1 MADVADAADRSP
13 RGASSQPVIADL
25 HLHSKFSR
33 ATSRDMDVENL
44 AKWSGLKGIT
54 VVGTGDF
61 THPVWLRELKAKLT
75 PTGRGLFTH
84 GAQHFMLTV
93 EVSNIYPQ
101 GGRLRKIHNI
111 ILAPSFEAV
120 DRINAVLARFGS
132 LMADGRPTLSLP
144 SDKLVEYVMEIS
156 PDCMIIPAH
165 VWTPWFS
172 LYGSNSGFD
181 ALAECFGD
189 QTHHI
194 RAVETGLSS
203 DPAMNWRLSE
213 LDGVTL
219 VSNSDAHSP
228 PKLGREANV
237 LDCALDY
244 RDMLRV
250 LRGEDPARFL
260 FTIEFFPEE
269 GKYHFDGHRAC
280 GQRLSPVET
289 RAAGGRCPGCGR
301 PVTVGVMSRVEALAD
316 RPEGR
321 GGDGRVPFRN
331 LIPLEEII
339 AAAFGSQPGTGAVR
353 EEYLKIVRALGG
365 EFHVLL
371 DAPLDELARH
381 TRPRVVD
388 GVRRVREGRVL
399 IRPGYD
405 GVFGEI
411 HVFGGAADEE
421 RRTAAAQPAQTSL
434 F

>member
-1 MADVADAADRSP
+1 MR
-13 RGASSQPVIADL
+13 VIADL

-33 ATSRDMDVENL
+33 ATSKDMDVESL
-44 AKWSGLKGIT
+44 ARWCGLKGIT
-54 VVGTGDF
+54 LVGTGDF
-61 THPVWLRELKAKLT
+61 THPVWLRELRSKLR
-75 PTGRGLFTH
+75 PNGRGLYTH
-84 GAQHFMLTV
+84 GTQHFMLTV

-111 ILAPSFEAV
+111 ILAPSLDVV

-156 PDCMIIPAH
+156 PDCMVIPAH

-181 ALAECFGD
+181 ALRECFGD
-189 QTHHI
+189 QTRHI
-194 RAVETGLSS
+194 HAVETGLSS
-203 DPAMNWRLSE
+203 DPPMNWRLSE
-213 LDGVTL
+213 LDAVTL

-228 PKLGREANV
+228 AKLGREANV
-237 LDCALDY
+237 FDCDLDY
-244 RDMLRV
+244 AAILGI
-250 LRGEDPARFL
+250 LRGGDRSKFL

-280 GQRLSPVET
+280 QQRLSPRET
-289 RAAGGRCPGCGR
+289 TAARGLCPVCGR
-301 PVTVGVMSRVEALAD
+301 LLTVGVMSRVEALAD
-316 RPEGR
+316 RQQAPSQ
-321 GGDGRVPFRN
+321 GRVPFRN

-339 AAAFGSQPGTGAVR
+339 GEALGAQPGTGTVR
-353 EEYLKIVRALGG
+353 EEYLRLVQAMGG
-365 EFHVLL
+365 EFAVLL
-371 DAPLDELARH
+371 DVPLDEVARY
-381 TRPRVVD
+381 TRPRVVE
-388 GVRRVREGRVL
+388 GLRRVREGHVT

-411 HVFGGAADEE
+411 HIFGGAAEAQRVE
-421 RRTAAAQPAQTSL
+421 QPAQTSL

>member
-1 MADVADAADRSP
+1 MNAHAGAPP
-13 RGASSQPVIADL
+13 RTVIADL

-33 ATSRDMDVENL
+33 ATSRDMDVETL
-44 AKWSGLKGIT
+44 AKWCALKGIT

-84 GAQHFMLTV
+84 GGRHFMLTV

-101 GGRLRKIHNI
+101 GGRLRKIHNV
-111 ILAPSFEAV
+111 ILAPGFEVV

-144 SDKLVEYVMEIS
+144 SHKLVEYVMEIS
-156 PDCMIIPAH
+156 ADCMVIPAH

-181 ALAECFGD
+181 ALTECFGD
-189 QTHHI
+189 QAVHI
-194 RAVETGLSS
+194 RAAETGLSS
-203 DPAMNWRLSE
+203 DPPMNWRLSE
-213 LDGVTL
+213 LDRVVL

-228 PKLGREANV
+228 AKLGREANV
-237 LDCALDY
+237 LDCELDY
-244 RDMLRV
+244 ADMIRV
-250 LRGEDPARFL
+250 LRGEDRRRFL

-280 GQRLSPVET
+280 QQRMSPAET
-289 RAAGGRCPGCGR
+289 RAAGGRCPVCGR

-316 RPEGR
+316 RAEGQ
-321 GGDGRVPFRN
+321 GGEDRVPFRN

-353 EEYLKIVRALGG
+353 EEYLNLVRALGG

-371 DAPLDELARH
+371 DAPLDEIARY

-388 GVRRVREGRVL
+388 GVRRVREGSVQ

-405 GVFGEI
+405 GLFGEI

>member
-1 MADVADAADRSP
+1 M
-13 RGASSQPVIADL
+13 PVIADL

-33 ATSRDMDVENL
+33 ATSRDMDVETL
-44 AKWSGLKGIT
+44 AAWGGLKGIT
-54 VVGTGDF
+54 VLGTGDF

-111 ILAPSFEAV
+111 ILAPSFDVV

-144 SDKLVEYVMEIS
+144 SDKLTEYVMEIS
-156 PDCMIIPAH
+156 PDCMLIPAH

-181 ALAECFGD
+181 ALVECFGD
-189 QTHHI
+189 QAGHI

-203 DPAMNWRLSE
+203 DPPMNWRLSQ
-213 LDGVTL
+213 LDRVML

-228 PKLGREANV
+228 AKLGREANV
-237 LDCALDY
+237 LDCELDY
-244 RDMLRV
+244 ADMLRV
-250 LRGEDPARFL
+250 LRGDPGCRERFL

-280 GQRLSPVET
+280 GQRLSPAET
-289 RAAGGRCPGCGR
+289 RDAQGRCPGCGR
-301 PVTVGVMSRVEALAD
+301 PVTVGVMSRVDALAD
-316 RPEGR
+316 RADGH
-321 GGDGRVPFRN
+321 GGEGRVPFRN

-339 AAAFGSQPGTGAVR
+339 AAAFGSQPGTGGVR
-353 EEYLKIVRALGG
+353 EEYLKLARALGG
-365 EFHVLL
+365 EFRVLL
-371 DAPLDELARH
+371 DVPLEELARH

-388 GVRRVREGRVL
+388 GVRRVREGRVV

-411 HVFGGAADEE
+411 HIFGGAADEE
-421 RRTAAAQPAQTSL
+421 RRTAAAAQPAQTSL

>member
-1 MADVADAADRSP
+1 MRI
-13 RGASSQPVIADL
+13 IADL

-44 AKWSGLKGIT
+44 ARWCGLKGIT
-54 VVGTGDF
+54 LVGTGDF
-61 THPVWLRELKAKLT
+61 THPVWLRELRAKLK

-84 GAQHFMLTV
+84 GPQHFMLTV

-111 ILAPSFEAV
+111 LLAPSFEVV

-144 SDKLVEYVMEIS
+144 SHKLVEYVMEIS
-156 PDCMIIPAH
+156 PECMVIPAH

-181 ALAECFGD
+181 SLAECFGD
-189 QTHHI
+189 QARHI
-194 RAVETGLSS
+194 YAAETGLSS
-203 DPAMNWRLSE
+203 DPPMNWRLSE
-213 LDGVTL
+213 LDRLML

-228 PKLGREANV
+228 AKLGREANV
-237 LDCALDY
+237 FDCDLDY
-244 RDMLRV
+244 GELTRILRERDRTK
-250 LRGEDPARFL
+250 FL
-260 FTIEFFPEE
+260 YTIEFFPEE

-280 GQRLSPVET
+280 SQRLSPKET
-289 RAAGGRCPGCGR
+289 KAARGLCPACGR
-301 PVTVGVMSRVEALAD
+301 PLTVGVMSRVEALAD
-316 RPEGR
+316 RETGAEG
-321 GGDGRVPFRN
+321 GRVPFRN
-331 LIPLEEII
+331 MIPLEEII
-339 AAAFGSQPGTGAVR
+339 AEAFGAQPGTGGVR
-353 EEYLKIVRALGG
+353 EEYFRLVKALGG
-365 EFHVLL
+365 EFAVLL
-371 DAPLDELARH
+371 DVPLDEVARL

-388 GVRRVREGRVL
+388 ALRRVRDGRVM

-411 HVFGGAADEE
+411 HIFEGAADEHPRVE
-421 RRTAAAQPAQTSL
+421 QQPAQTSL